1 MRFDEINQALHKI
14 GETTNQEVP
23 LWCVRCGHKATRL
36 NAYGC
41 EGCNKQR
48 DRETGL
54 RRLLWPVKPTNSEGK
69 FWHLGFSWGMFTAAN
84 ITIIV
89 RAVERWIANCAY

>member
-48 DRETGL
+48 DRERAMWHSGFYVGVFWSCGGLIVARLGLLAITG
-54 RRLLWPVKPTNSEGK
+54 
-69 FWHLGFSWGMFTAAN
+69 H
-84 ITIIV
+84 
-89 RAVERWIANCAY
+89 